1 MDKKRS
7 LRRMPRAGIDTK
19 KILQHLKSQG
29 VVRTN
34 SKDGDDA
41 AEQLIKDGYIS
52 DENIV
57 TRTDQFTLLTNL
69 IHDAKILEVTK
80 LIDTVPKHKIDDWL
94 WKLDRYKYKKY
105 PATAAAI
112 EKLKDRK
119 VDKFAKLI
127 TLIRNRRELDMTGLI
142 DTIRRQEI
150 GAWIER
156 LERGY
161 NNLPYTA
168 VAIAKLKNRRGF

>member
-1 MDKKRS
+1 MDNKRS
-7 LRRMPRAGIDTK
+7 LRRIPAPGADVK

-34 SKDGDDA
+34 SKDGDAA

-94 WKLDRYKYKKY
+94 WKL
-105 PATAAAI
+105 
-112 EKLKDRK
+112 
-119 VDKFAKLI
+119 
-127 TLIRNRRELDMTGLI
+127 NR
-142 DTIRRQEI
+142 
-150 GAWIER
+150 
-156 LERGY
+156 
-161 NNLPYTA
+161 
-168 VAIAKLKNRRGF
+168 